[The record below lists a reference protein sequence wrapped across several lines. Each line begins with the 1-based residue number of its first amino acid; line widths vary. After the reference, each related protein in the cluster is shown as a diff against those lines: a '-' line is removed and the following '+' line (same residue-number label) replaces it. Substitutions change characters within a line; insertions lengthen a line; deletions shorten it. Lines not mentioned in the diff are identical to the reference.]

1 MDYFSFKENLTSSSI
16 FRSRLNNNEV
26 NITIYYFSS
35 NTIERKIIQRM
46 DGCIVGF
53 PMYKKKKRNIYSFQS
68 CIDA

>member
-53 PMYKKKKRNIYSFQS
+53 PMYKKKKIYSFQS

>member
-1 MDYFSFKENLTSSSI
+1 M
-16 FRSRLNNNEV
+16 
-26 NITIYYFSS
+26 IYYFPS

-53 PMYKKKKRNIYSFQS
+53 PMYKKKKKIYSFQS